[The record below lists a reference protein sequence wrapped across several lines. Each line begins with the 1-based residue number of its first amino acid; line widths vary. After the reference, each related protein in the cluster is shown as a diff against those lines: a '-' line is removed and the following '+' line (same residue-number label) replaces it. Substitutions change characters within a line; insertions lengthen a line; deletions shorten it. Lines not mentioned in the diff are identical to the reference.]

1 MKGDVMETMH
11 IRCAGFS
18 AAVDAYARDDAH
30 LWFISLLGNQ
40 QSVRALW
47 ARLLKGEPAVLSD
60 NALLGGRYCA
70 LAPEAR
76 AVTRFHSAKLP
87 VTGATHGLLIP
98 EQALY
103 VGERSDFLLLA
114 RSKSDA
120 PALHYRFLSRRVDLP
135 LHPLWADW
143 LWERG
148 LARGE
153 VLPLDAVGIHAW
165 RCMPDQSDLTEALGR
180 ALRGHRIPLPAAALA
195 DSA

>member
-1 MKGDVMETMH
+1 METMH

-18 AAVDAYARDDAH
+18 AAVDAYARDDAD
-30 LWFISLLGNQ
+30 LWFVSLLGNQ

-60 NALLGGRYCA
+60 HALMGGRYCE
-70 LAPEAR
+70 LAREAR
-76 AVTRFHSAKLP
+76 GATRFHAAKLP
-87 VTGATHGLLIP
+87 VTGATHGMLIP

-103 VGERSDFLLLA
+103 VGERFDFLLLA
-114 RSKSDA
+114 RSEADA

-143 LWERG
+143 LWKRG

-153 VLPLDAVGIHAW
+153 VRPLDALGVHAW
-165 RCMPDQSDLTEALGR
+165 RCVPDQSDLKQALGR
-180 ALRGHRIPLPAAALA
+180 ALRGHRIPLPAGEPADAA
-195 DSA
+195 

>member
-1 MKGDVMETMH
+1 METMH

-18 AAVDAYARDDAH
+18 AAVDAYARDDAD
-30 LWFISLLGNQ
+30 LWFISMLGNQ

-60 NALLGGRYCA
+60 DALLGGRYCA

-76 AVTRFHSAKLP
+76 AATRFHAAKLP

-98 EQALY
+98 EQAFY
-103 VGERSDFLLLA
+103 AGERSDFLLMA
-114 RSKSDA
+114 RSAAEA

-148 LARGE
+148 LTRGE
-153 VLPLDAVGIHAW
+153 VLPLDGVGIHAW
-165 RCMPDQSDLTEALGR
+165 RCEPDQSDLTETLGR

-195 DSA
+195 DAA